1 MLLVYIHCGVT
12 LKSLS
17 PVFISAIALAGCQS
31 SPEYRAPYVFQSD
44 CIEAREGN
52 VMPLT
57 FVVDQNLS
65 QAKVNGVICSG
76 SYQAFQSMNEFYPD
90 IKLLRLQNVP
100 GSLDD
105 ETNIRLSSMVH
116 EMGISTLLES
126 GGKVESGGTD
136 LFLSGVER
144 KSEQDVTVGVH
155 SWASGDDDGNI
166 VEGSDVSVDNLQHQ
180 KYINYYQNI
189 NLDKP
194 EEFYWF
200 TVYSASSEGMHYL
213 SEHEL
218 KYFGFNTPTFAF

>member
-1 MLLVYIHCGVT
+1 
-12 LKSLS
+12 
-17 PVFISAIALAGCQS
+17 
-31 SPEYRAPYVFQSD
+31 
-44 CIEAREGN
+44 
-52 VMPLT
+52 
-57 FVVDQNLS
+57 
-65 QAKVNGVICSG
+65 
-76 SYQAFQSMNEFYPD
+76 MNFTPD

-144 KSEQDVTVGVH
+144 KTEQDVTVGVH

-213 SEHEL
+213 SEDEL
-218 KYFGFNTPTFAF
+218 KYFGFNTPTFDF